1 MMIYHNMFANGSSD
15 YVSMLPWGI
24 ITFLVNELKK
34 KKKNL
39 KNIPTK
45 TLQMTAV
52 SYHIASI

>member
-15 YVSMLPWGI
+15 YVSVLPWGI

-34 KKKNL
+34 KHL